1 LAAIAVALS
10 GLAILAAPP
19 ALLEHDGDD
28 AAAGPS
34 QTMLSRLDQ
43 LAWQAGVGIEQVA
56 LAGHRL
62 QSDADI
68 LDAVDLANVHSML
81 VLDTAAVRA
90 RIERLPWIATATI
103 ERRLPNEVAITV
115 TERTPFAVWRRGG
128 RDVLIDRSG
137 RELSAI
143 SNTSTLELPRVEGQD
158 AAEDATRLLDLVA
171 GFPEV
176 SSRMLHAER
185 VAGRRWRLFL
195 QGNTTIELPAEAD
208 AAALSMLVEPRAG
221 GRLLD
226 VDARTIDMTLL
237 RRIVIRPSA
246 SLKAG

>member
-1 LAAIAVALS
+1 MS

-19 ALLEHDGDD
+19 GLLQPEGDD
-28 AAAGPS
+28 ASAGPP
-34 QTMLSRLDQ
+34 QTILARLDQ
-43 LAWQAGVGIEQVA
+43 LAWQAGVGIDLVT

-68 LDAVDLANVHSML
+68 LDAVDLANVHSVL

-90 RIERLPWIATATI
+90 RIERLPWIASATI

-137 RELSAI
+137 RELSTIA
-143 SNTSTLELPRVEGQD
+143 NTSTLELPRVEGQD
-158 AAEDATRLLDLVA
+158 AAEDATRMLDLVA
-171 GFPEV
+171 GFPGIW
-176 SSRMLHAER
+176 SRFLHAER
-185 VAGRRWRLFL
+185 IAGRRWRLFL
-195 QGNTTIELPAEAD
+195 QGNTTVELPPGAD

-226 VDARTIDMTLL
+226 VDARTIDLTLL
-237 RRIVIRPSA
+237 RRIIIRPGA
-246 SLKAG
+246 SFKAG